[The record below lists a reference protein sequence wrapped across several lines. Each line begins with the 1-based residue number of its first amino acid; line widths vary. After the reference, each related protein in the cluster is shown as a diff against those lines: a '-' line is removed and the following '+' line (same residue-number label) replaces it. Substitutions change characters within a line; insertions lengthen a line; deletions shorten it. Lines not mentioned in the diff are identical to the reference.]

1 MLIPEARRC
10 PGLEDIAGMGV
21 GREGTLLLKNML
33 RTSLKIGCFFLFLW
47 LIENVVLNTVLALF
61 S

>member
-21 GREGTLLLKNML
+21 GREGTLLFKNML